1 MLVRTV
7 EPFVAVRAKQSSGQ
21 VLGTTEPVKP

>member
-7 EPFVAVRAKQSSGQ
+7 EPFVAVRAKHRSGQ